1 MQITPCSA
9 PTDRLEPAPLTDL
22 SIHMGVDTADLSA
35 FWSGDDSYL
44 VRATVAGQADQWFHV
59 AAEDVLTNELS
70 EAERLA
76 LGQQMASILPLS
88 TGHVQ
93 FPAGSGGRT
102 VYRIWRSRTADSQ
115 GRTKIRAVRAGRS
128 RRLPA

>member
-1 MQITPCSA
+1 MQISPCPP
-9 PTDRLEPAPLTDL
+9 PTVDLEPAPLTDL
-22 SIHMGVDTADLSA
+22 SIHMGMGVANLSA
-35 FWSGDDSYL
+35 FWDGDDSYL
-44 VRATVAGQADQWFHV
+44 VRATIAGEPDQWFQV
-59 AAEDVLTNELS
+59 AAEGALTNDLS
-70 EAERLA
+70 EAERVV
-76 LGQQMASILPLS
+76 LGQQMASVLPLS

-93 FPAGSGGRT
+93 FPVGSGGRT